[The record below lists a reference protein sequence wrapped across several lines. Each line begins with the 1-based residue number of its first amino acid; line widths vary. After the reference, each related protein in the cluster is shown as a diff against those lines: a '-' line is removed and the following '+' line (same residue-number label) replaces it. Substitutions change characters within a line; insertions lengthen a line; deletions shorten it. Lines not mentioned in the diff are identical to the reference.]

1 MSIRPLVRA
10 VLPDAIRIPL
20 ANRAYR
26 ILAFARR
33 VRHRSYTFVYHSG
46 QRLAYPHGLPTWKLP
61 ALLARRTVQALK
73 YRLDHRLRH
82 EARILWGWIAS
93 QRQLFNQDPRALSAR
108 SRLRRFVALFLA
120 ATPDLYY
127 RRIFHRLER
136 ILSTHPREESATE
149 KRGVVLAVG
158 SLGPGGAERQ
168 ATTTALGLKNTK
180 AQAVSLVCANLS
192 TEASRFFLS
201 DLTNEDI
208 PVSELRNAM
217 ASAPE
222 TKTTR
227 AADQSLPGTH
237 GLPTSL
243 QEVSLY
249 LDRLSALQ
257 PQITHLWLDEVN
269 IKGGIAAVLLGT
281 PRVILGLRSLPPHNF
296 GFHQPYMREA
306 YRWLAKKPSVRLLN
320 NSRAGARAYEE
331 WLGLQPGTVHVI
343 YNGFDFDAMR
353 SKAIRQSRATVL
365 GQWAIPATAP
375 VVGSVMRLSEEKQP
389 TRWLDIAQKIS
400 RARPDVFFLIVGDGP
415 LRSALERQA
424 IDRGLTGRLV
434 FAGTQKDA
442 YSYMA
447 AFDLFLLTS
456 RAEGLPN
463 VLIEAQALGVPVVTT
478 RAGGAPETLEDRVT
492 GWVVDETT
500 TPGEIA
506 QRVIALL
513 SDTAWR
519 EAARRH
525 MPAFLA
531 QRFGLAGMIAKTEML
546 YAS

>member
-10 VLPDAIRIPL
+10 VLPNAIRIPL

-26 ILAFARR
+26 LLAFGRR
-33 VRHRSYTFVYHSG
+33 VRHRGYTFLYNRA
-46 QRLAYPHGLPTWKLP
+46 QRLAYPHGVSAWKLP
-61 ALLARRTVQALK
+61 AAIARGTVRSLQ
-73 YRLDHRLRH
+73 YRLDQQTRQT
-82 EARILWGWIAS
+82 ARTVWVWIAS
-93 QRQLFNQDPRALSAR
+93 QRQLFNQDPRGLSAR
-108 SRLRRFVALFLA
+108 GRLRRFVALFLV

-127 RRIFHRLER
+127 KRIFHRLEQ
-136 ILSTHPREESATE
+136 ILGTQPREESATE
-149 KRGVVLAVG
+149 RRGVVLAVG

-180 AQAVSLVCANLS
+180 AQEVSLVCANLS

-208 PVSELRNAM
+208 PVCGLHDAV
-217 ASAPE
+217 PKPVG
-222 TKTTR
+222 KTLTSVSSPSLL
-227 AADQSLPGTH
+227 AAR
-237 GLPTSL
+237 GLPRSL

-249 LDRLSALQ
+249 LDRLSAPQ
-257 PQITHLWLDEVN
+257 PQVAHLWLDEVN

-281 PRVILGLRSLPPHNF
+281 PRVVLGLRSLPPHNF

-306 YRWLAKKPSVRLLN
+306 YRWLATKPSVRLVN
-320 NSRAGARAYEE
+320 NSRAGARAYEQ
-331 WLGLQPGTVHVI
+331 WLGLRPGTVHVI

-353 SKAIRQSRATVL
+353 AKASRQSRTAVRT
-365 GQWAIPATAP
+365 QWAIPASAP

-389 TRWLDIAQKIS
+389 ARWLDIAQKIS
-400 RARPDVFFLIVGDGP
+400 RARPEVFFLIVGDGP
-415 LRSALERQA
+415 LRSVLERQA
-424 IDRGLTGRLV
+424 MDRGLSGRLI

-447 AFDLFLLTS
+447 AFDLFMLTS

-478 RAGGAPETLEDRVT
+478 RVGGAPETLEDRVT

-500 TPGEIA
+500 APGEIA
-506 QRVIALL
+506 QRVISLL

-519 EAARRH
+519 EAARQH